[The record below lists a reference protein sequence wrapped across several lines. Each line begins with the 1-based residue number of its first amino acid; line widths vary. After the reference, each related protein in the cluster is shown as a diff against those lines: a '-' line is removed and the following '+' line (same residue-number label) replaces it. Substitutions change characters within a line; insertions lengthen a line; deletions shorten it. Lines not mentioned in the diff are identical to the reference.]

1 METFVPR
8 SAPIK
13 ETEIKE
19 VRIRSETGSGNPME
33 SSLFKN
39 SDISVNIAVTIVP
52 DKSPHGN
59 AARLLRDAANPQ
71 MKYTAIAQK
80 IPKGAVK
87 ASGSSEEKQMNV
99 ATIKRIIAANIPT
112 LAPKTEADMILLGV
126 SEEER
131 VRIFAL
137 PLFFI

>member
-1 METFVPR
+1 MD
-8 SAPIK
+8 
-13 ETEIKE
+13 
-19 VRIRSETGSGNPME
+19 

-39 SDISVNIAVTIVP
+39 SDMSIKIAVTIAP
-52 DKSPHGN
+52 DKIPHGS

-71 MKYTAIAQK
+71 IKYATAEQN

-87 ASGSSEEKQMNV
+87 ASGSSEEKQMKV
-99 ATIKRIIAANIPT
+99 DTIKRIIAVNMPT
-112 LAPKTEADMILLGV
+112 LAPKTEADTILLGV

-131 VRIFAL
+131 LRSFCL